1 MKDWF
6 KKYLAEFIGTFF
18 LVFTVD
24 SVILYCKEDVIGAI
38 AVGFILMVMVYASGR
53 ISGGHYNPAVSF
65 ACAIRG
71 VLPYRQL
78 LPYWIAQIAGAL
90 TASFTALP
98 FMPAKVLP
106 RIAYTPAELVI
117 GEFLFT
123 FVLCW
128 VVLLTTTSDK
138 TKGNSYYGLAIGA
151 TVTVGIFA
159 IGGVLG
165 YGTFNPAVSL
175 SLYFIKTGYWV
186 FLTYSVF
193 ASFAGSV
200 VASKVFKLIS
210 E

>member
-78 LPYWIAQIAGAL
+78 LPYWIVQIAGAL
-90 TASFTALP
+90 T
-98 FMPAKVLP
+98 
-106 RIAYTPAELVI
+106 
-117 GEFLFT
+117 
-123 FVLCW
+123 
-128 VVLLTTTSDK
+128 
-138 TKGNSYYGLAIGA
+138 
-151 TVTVGIFA
+151 
-159 IGGVLG
+159 
-165 YGTFNPAVSL
+165 
-175 SLYFIKTGYWV
+175 
-186 FLTYSVF
+186 